1 MASTSMAVVIL
12 GILVFL
18 QVSGAAGWAMDQPA
32 VMSLNGFQQG
42 EEGGPAACDGQYHS
56 DNLFLVALTTAWY
69 ENGARCGKL
78 ISVNSSNGRS
88 HEARVVD
95 ECGTDNGCRTDE
107 ISTSV
112 AVWEALGLDTSVGE
126 VSVTWSD
133 VIW

>member
-1 MASTSMAVVIL
+1 MASTSKAVIIL

-18 QVSGAAGWAMDQPA
+18 QVSGAAGWAMDLPA
-32 VMSLNGFQQG
+32 VMSSNGFQQG

-56 DNLFLVALTTAWY
+56 DGLFLVALTTAWY
-69 ENGARCGKL
+69 ENGARCGKM
-78 ISVNSSNGRS
+78 ISINSSNGRS
-88 HEARVVD
+88 HEAMVVD

-112 AVWEALGLDTSVGE
+112 VVWEALGLDTSLGE

>member
-1 MASTSMAVVIL
+1 MASTSKAVVIL

-18 QVSGAAGWAMDQPA
+18 QVSGAAGLAIDVPA

-56 DNLFLVALTTAWY
+56 DFLFLVSLTTAWY
-69 ENGARCGKL
+69 ENGLRCGKMINIKSSVG
-78 ISVNSSNGRS
+78 ISQQ
-88 HEARVVD
+88 AMVVD
-95 ECGTDNGCRTDE
+95 ECGTGNGCRDDE

-112 AVWEALGLDTSVGE
+112 VVWEALQLDTSLGE

-133 VIW
+133 VL